1 MLRQVLFEILVLTA
15 VLPLKLVDLEFD
27 QLGPR
32 LFIFVL
38 EQFEDWIDD
47 AQIQAPQASREK
59 RKDDGQDQAATIRP
73 GAAKAA
79 QEVLHPVAS
88 RPWEWIR
95 APAP

>member
-1 MLRQVLFEILVLTA
+1 MLRQVLFEIRVLESILA
-15 VLPLKLVDLEFD
+15 LKLVDLEFD
-27 QLGPR
+27 QLRPG

-47 AQIQAPQASREK
+47 AQIQAPQAGSEK

-79 QEVLHPVAS
+79 QEVLHPVAP
-88 RPWEWIR
+88 RPWELTR